1 MKVKPAPVAKQSHIP
16 GIYWHCGKMGWVQR
30 QAIHAVM
37 TTTTMATTTTTSV
50 TTTVAMTT
58 TRTTTTTQ

>member
-30 QAIHAVM
+30 QAINAIM
-37 TTTTMATTTTTSV
+37 TTTTMTTTT
-50 TTTVAMTT
+50 MT
-58 TRTTTTTQ
+58 